1 MLFGTRK
8 KPQLTIEQTLAARP
22 VRLVEAEPK
31 EAGDRKWTLTVP
43 LRPARWAGWFLRV
56 PGGATKTFELDPLGL
71 LVWENC
77 DGKTRV
83 DQVIRRLSD
92 RYNLNVREAQVATV
106 AFLNTLVRKG
116 LIGMSVGDG
125 ESGSGRSP
133 SKSPQGVKPRRG
145 SKRR

>member
-1 MLFGTRK
+1 MLFRTRK

-22 VRLVEAEPK
+22 VRLVEAEAK
-31 EAGDRKWTLTVP
+31 EAGDGKWTLAVP

-92 RYNLNVREAQVATV
+92 RYNLNVREAQVATLT
-106 AFLNTLVRKG
+106 FLQTLVRKG
-116 LIGMSVGDG
+116 LVGM
-125 ESGSGRSP
+125 P
-133 SKSPQGVKPRRG
+133 VKEAKG
-145 SKRR
+145 KAKG